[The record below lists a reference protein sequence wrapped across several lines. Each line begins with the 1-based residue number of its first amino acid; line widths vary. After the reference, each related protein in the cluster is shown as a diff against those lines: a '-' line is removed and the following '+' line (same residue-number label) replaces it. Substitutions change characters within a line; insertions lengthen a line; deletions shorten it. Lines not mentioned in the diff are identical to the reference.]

1 MNMATNASNDTA
13 PLNIVLLALPET
25 TPGAL
30 YGLHEIF
37 HSVGKLWQEIT
48 GEEVRVRPLSVRILS
63 SDGKPSTAPLGGAPV
78 VPEGK
83 LEDAGRVDIVIAT
96 DLALASGQSLQ
107 GRWPIETAWLR
118 DQFNQG
124 ATLCSVCTG
133 SVLLA
138 EAGLLDGLEATSH
151 WGATQLFAEHYPQ
164 VKLAPERILCPAGP
178 EHHIITS
185 GGSGS
190 FADLALYLIARFCGR
205 AEAVRIAK
213 IFLIGD
219 RSDGQL
225 PFAAIGKA
233 AQHQDAV
240 IRRCQTWLAEHYT
253 ETRPVARMAALSSL
267 PERTFKRRFRAATGY
282 SPIDYVQTLRI
293 EEAKQILE
301 TTDEPTDAVAHLVG
315 YDDPA
320 FFRRVFKRLVGVTPA
335 RYRQRFQALHGL
347 VKASG

>member
-1 MNMATNASNDTA
+1 MNMAPDATIDTA

-37 HSVGKLWQEIT
+37 HSVGKLWQDMT
-48 GEEVRVRPLSVRILS
+48 GEEVRVRSLSVRILS
-63 SDGKPSTAPLGGAPV
+63 SDGKPCTAPLGGAPI
-78 VPEGK
+78 VPEGGVA
-83 LEDAGRVDIVIAT
+83 DASGVDIVIVT
-96 DLALASGQSLQ
+96 DLALAADQSLQ

-118 DQFNQG
+118 DQFDQG

-138 EAGLLDGLEATSH
+138 EAGLLDGLQATSH
-151 WGATQLFAEHYPQ
+151 WSATRLFAEHYPR
-164 VKLAPERILCPAGP
+164 VRLAPERILCPAGS
-178 EHHIITS
+178 EHRIITS

-205 AEAVRIAK
+205 AEAIRIAK

-219 RSDGQL
+219 RSEGQL

-240 IRRCQTWLAEHYT
+240 IRHCQAWLAEYYT
-253 ETRPVARMAALSSL
+253 EAKPVARMAALSGL

-320 FFRRVFKRLVGVTPA
+320 FFRRLFKRLVGVTPA
-335 RYRQRFQALHGL
+335 RYRQRFQALHCL
-347 VKASG
+347 AEMT